1 MSSTILII
9 IVVAVIVLLLLAVY
23 FSMRRSRAQRSERA
37 HEQRHRASPVLA
49 DDKLYLTAR
58 DGVVTVVKPGRNF
71 EILATNDLGE
81 GISASPA
88 VAGGRIYLRT
98 NDALYAIEAG
108 K

>member
-1 MSSTILII
+1 
-9 IVVAVIVLLLLAVY
+9 VLTCLDAETGEKIYV
-23 FSMRRSRAQRSERA
+23 ERA

-49 DDKLYLTAR
+49 DGKLYLTAR

-88 VAGGRIYLRT
+88 MAGGRIYLRT
-98 NDALYAIEAG
+98 NDALYAIAAG